1 MASAVRSTRFGG
13 DLQAS
18 QNSHLFATV
27 IEGGLLARPRLHTPH
42 SGREGRVLDIQF
54 SISGELASVT
64 ARAHKVGTR
73 HLHLAQGGE
82 DRLGAHLP
90 IVSLFSARARKAPL
104 IGGGYRELQQ
114 FAERRRSGP
123 MQGRAHRHLH
133 GVQIQTPRLAALLEN
148 NRPGVGLLRAPL
160 PGGSFPPV
168 FFLARED
175 GSSTGRKRQIASLT
189 SRSRRPSSRK
199 Q

>member
-73 HLHLAQGGE
+73 HLHLAQSGE
-82 DRLGAHLP
+82 DRLGAQLP

-114 FAERRRSGP
+114 LAERRRSGP

-133 GVQIQTPRLAALLEN
+133 GVQIQPTRLAALLEN
-148 NRPGVGLLRAPL
+148 NAQELVYFAPH
-160 PGGSFPPV
+160 
-168 FFLARED
+168 FLADRFGRFFSWLERA

-199 Q
+199 R

>member
-104 IGGGYRELQQ
+104 IGGGYRNCSNSLSAAAPARCR
-114 FAERRRSGP
+114 AERIAISTASRSSRPVLRRSWKITA
-123 MQGRAHRHLH
+123 QEL
-133 GVQIQTPRLAALLEN
+133 VYF
-148 NRPGVGLLRAPL
+148 APH
-160 PGGSFPPV
+160 
-168 FFLARED
+168 FLADRFRRFFSWLERTALRR
-175 GSSTGRKRQIASLT
+175 GASGRSPR
-189 SRSRRPSSRK
+189 
-199 Q
+199 